1 MFHSS
6 KEQIYEDMDVAE
18 VAGIPVVTGVVYVRD
33 IAVAVEIA
41 NVSEIADT
49 SEIATAAEI
58 ANTSEIATAAEIA
71 NTSGIN
77 KVANSSKEELVQPR
91 VSLASGLNVL
101 RDWVPRV
108 RFALMSSIGCVFRQ
122 FQHQTAS
129 VFAANA
135 SGALFAI
142 ALLLLSF
149 CWLKNS
155 PSAISATLSIVSI
168 LSAITM
174 NTVEWEMFS
183 SPSSVVHMQAMV
195 LVSVCYFLFFIQ
207 WGYVAWEAI
216 EISQRDMGNVSC
228 STNEGWYVVFMVC
241 ASSTLR
247 FVEPALRDSG
257 GCNRSRNRSVAPDY
271 AFNIPAIILA
281 AALAVSAL
289 LLQTFAVFG
298 RLGNV
303 KSWLA
308 LMPYFL
314 TFPMLIVVN
323 RAASNELNTCHVWKN
338 FSHCSSVAV
347 HGFCIIWPLLLYIT
361 EHMDKAQTMLTF
373 AGNVCIMAACKLI
386 ICVVDP
392 GQQYSLVEN
401 NERFSGMQLL

>member
-1 MFHSS
+1 MFCKGYQVKSTLMFHSS

-58 ANTSEIATAAEIA
+58 ANTSEIH
-71 NTSGIN
+71 

-149 CWLKNS
+149 CWLKNP
-155 PSAISATLSIVSI
+155 PSVISATLSIVSI

-195 LVSVCYFLFFIQ
+195 LASVCYIIFFIQ
-207 WGYVAWEAI
+207 WGYVA
-216 EISQRDMGNVSC
+216 
-228 STNEGWYVVFMVC
+228 
-241 ASSTLR
+241 
-247 FVEPALRDSG
+247 
-257 GCNRSRNRSVAPDY
+257 
-271 AFNIPAIILA
+271 
-281 AALAVSAL
+281 
-289 LLQTFAVFG
+289 
-298 RLGNV
+298 
-303 KSWLA
+303 
-308 LMPYFL
+308 
-314 TFPMLIVVN
+314 
-323 RAASNELNTCHVWKN
+323 
-338 FSHCSSVAV
+338 
-347 HGFCIIWPLLLYIT
+347 
-361 EHMDKAQTMLTF
+361 
-373 AGNVCIMAACKLI
+373 
-386 ICVVDP
+386 
-392 GQQYSLVEN
+392 
-401 NERFSGMQLL
+401 